1 MISVSFAKR
10 AKSARPASEKSDFDD
25 SESEDEGDIEN
36 LLQEI
41 DPE

>member
-10 AKSARPASEKSDFDD
+10 AKSARPASEKSDLDD

-36 LLQEI
+36 LLQDI
-41 DPE
+41 DQE